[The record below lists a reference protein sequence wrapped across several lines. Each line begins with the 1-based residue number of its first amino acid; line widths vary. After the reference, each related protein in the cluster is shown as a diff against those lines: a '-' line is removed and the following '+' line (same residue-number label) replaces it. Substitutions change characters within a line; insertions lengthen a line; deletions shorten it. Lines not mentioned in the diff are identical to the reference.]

1 VLIWTYSVEI
11 LDILLLIPAQQLLI
25 SGIVSV
31 IVSVIISII
40 EISLHIQD
48 RFLLRAMIDIGRP
61 PAQTNGIILTHQW

>member
-1 VLIWTYSVEI
+1 MYNVEI

-40 EISLHIQD
+40 EIITYPRSLSVACND
-48 RFLLRAMIDIGRP
+48 RYWTSACAD
-61 PAQTNGIILTHQW
+61 